1 MKEVTSKMTGWC
13 VFYLFLS
20 VVEVSVYSEM
30 MFTSPYNGKRILGTV
45 GSSVTLTWSFSGGVS
60 QISWGLQNPLGPT
73 IQTNLVV
80 LDVTGSVLI
89 QAPASYSQRVSG
101 VLVGDASSGQAIFNI
116 SGIKKEDQGFYTCE
130 LYKLENFL
138 AIVKRDHVQ
147 LSVEDK
153 PNITYPREAGKSFIE
168 GSHVNISCTGIG
180 KVEPGV
186 QWGHDGR
193 VVSSGSGTAYLSF
206 SDIKRS
212 DEGIYTCR
220 ANNSAGITE
229 KQVNVTVNYKPEG
242 ITIGLS
248 RYSVLQGGAV
258 KVTCVVSASNPPV
271 SEYRFFLNG
280 KLRHTTNNSSEITI
294 ENLQRYQD
302 NGNYSCEAQNSV
314 GFAQSD
320 KAFLNINVPVTIQPF
335 TKNTTVTEGNPI
347 NLTCHANGLPV
358 PSVVWKKDGQE
369 IRSTSLLNI
378 ESNWRSDSGR
388 YICIANNTLGKK
400 EMETFVTVNYPAY
413 IEKVLPPSPHESW
426 IAQNVTFV
434 CKANGV
440 PTPTIVWKRPNGAE
454 IKRVVGSE
462 NVLRLLMQKDGDFGS
477 YLCEA
482 DNTVGSVDKH
492 TVQVDQIRPPDAPTI
507 TTQDKDIQVES
518 LRVKWT
524 PPIDNGGSN
533 ITGYRVIVLQDEKVI
548 LNKATTS
555 DKLQYFVDKGLTKST
570 NYTLRVSALNKVFEG
585 MADEKNVMTKY
596 QGAPAT
602 AEVIDL
608 PAVTKSKKVTIRWN
622 EPQNNGASITL
633 YTVYQRDVKKGD
645 IKGEWIKIRVIKDL
659 SRRQV
664 VVSLEKNKMY
674 EFVVTANNSFG
685 ESLREGQNIRK
696 LNVPGDIPEPVN
708 TQVEAKGDTV
718 ILSWAEPEN
727 NGATIIRYS
736 IYTRIVGDEEWKKV
750 KDLKVQDAFKLE
762 YILALKKGKNYE
774 LMVTATNAFGESAMN
789 EDNIQTVEVPNLA
802 TPRPL
807 ESQKGSCTIL
817 HICYISFIVVLVI
830 VIIVLSVV
838 IWKIRRRPCQRCGD
852 LLSMNPVSLQV
863 KDNVGLPR
871 ELNAKEAAT
880 YATPAAGGGYY
891 MPLHPSGRSWE
902 VSREDVHVI
911 KVIGK
916 GAFSQVAQA
925 TVKNVRANQQE
936 ATVAVKMLKA
946 NAPPSDRKDLLS
958 ELELM
963 KTLKPHP
970 HVIKLIGCVTESDP
984 LMVLIEYVPFGD
996 LLGYLRKSRGLNDTY
1011 YKNPDVK
1018 PETNLTSEQLM
1029 KFAWEVADGMC
1040 YLSSKKIVH
1049 RDLAARNVL
1058 VGEGE
1063 RCKVTDFGMARNV
1076 EQDDIY
1082 TKKSRGRLPVKWTAY
1097 EALFYGVYT
1106 TQSDV
1111 WSYGVLLYEILTIG
1125 GSPYPDTHARLI
1137 ADKIQQGYRMP
1148 KPRHVDSNLYEIMM
1162 KCWEEDPSDRPTF
1175 EKLRKTM
1182 KDMERNHKT
1191 YVNLSQYDTRL
1202 YSNVSDLTAE

>member
-1 MKEVTSKMTGWC
+1 MTRWC
-13 VFYLFLS
+13 AFYVLLS
-20 VVEVSVYSEM
+20 VFQE
-30 MFTSPYNGKRILGTV
+30 
-45 GSSVTLTWSFSGGVS
+45 
-60 QISWGLQNPLGPT
+60 
-73 IQTNLVV
+73 
-80 LDVTGSVLI
+80 
-89 QAPASYSQRVSG
+89 
-101 VLVGDASSGQAIFNI
+101 
-116 SGIKKEDQGFYTCE
+116 
-130 LYKLENFL
+130 
-138 AIVKRDHVQ
+138 
-147 LSVEDK
+147 
-153 PNITYPREAGKSFIE
+153 
-168 GSHVNISCTGIG
+168 
-180 KVEPGV
+180 
-186 QWGHDGR
+186 
-193 VVSSGSGTAYLSF
+193 
-206 SDIKRS
+206 SD
-212 DEGIYTCR
+212 
-220 ANNSAGITE
+220 
-229 KQVNVTVNYKPEG
+229 
-242 ITIGLS
+242 
-248 RYSVLQGGAV
+248 
-258 KVTCVVSASNPPV
+258 
-271 SEYRFFLNG
+271 
-280 KLRHTTNNSSEITI
+280 
-294 ENLQRYQD
+294 
-302 NGNYSCEAQNSV
+302 
-314 GFAQSD
+314 
-320 KAFLNINVPVTIQPF
+320 
-335 TKNTTVTEGNPI
+335 
-347 NLTCHANGLPV
+347 
-358 PSVVWKKDGQE
+358 
-369 IRSTSLLNI
+369 
-378 ESNWRSDSGR
+378 
-388 YICIANNTLGKK
+388 
-400 EMETFVTVNYPAY
+400 PAY
-413 IEKVLPPSPHESW
+413 IEKVSPPSPHESW

-440 PTPTIVWKRPNGAE
+440 PTPTITWKRPNGTE

-462 NVLRLLMQKDGDFGS
+462 NVLRLLIQKDGDFGS

-482 DNTVGSVDKH
+482 DNTMGSVDNH
-492 TVQVDQIRPPDAPTI
+492 TVQVYQIRPPDAPTI

-518 LRVKWT
+518 LWVKWT
-524 PPIDNGGSN
+524 PPILNGGSN
-533 ITGYRVIVLQDEKVI
+533 ITGYRVTVLQDGKVI
-548 LNKATTS
+548 INKTITP
-555 DKLQYFVDKGLTKST
+555 DKLEYFVDKGLTKST
-570 NYTLRVSALNKVFEG
+570 YYTLRVSALNKVNEG

-596 QGAPAT
+596 QGAPGT
-602 AEVIDL
+602 AEIIGL
-608 PAVTKSKKVTIRWN
+608 PAVTKSKEVPIKWN
-622 EPQNNGASITL
+622 VPQNNGASITL
-633 YTVYQRDVKKGD
+633 YTVYQRNVKKGD

-664 VVSLEKNKMY
+664 VVSLEGNKVY

-696 LNVPGDIPEPVN
+696 LNVLGDIPEPVN
-708 TQVEAKGDTV
+708 IQVEGKDDTV
-718 ILSWAEPEN
+718 ILRWAEPEN

-750 KDLKVQDAFKLE
+750 ADLKVKDAFKLKYTLVLE
-762 YILALKKGKNYE
+762 KGKNYE

-802 TPRPL
+802 TPFFSLATPRPV
-807 ESQKGSCTIL
+807 ECQKGSCAIL
-817 HICYISFIVVLVI
+817 HVFYILFIVVLVI
-830 VIIVLSVV
+830 VIIALSVV
-838 IWKIRRRPCQRCGD
+838 IWKIRRRPCRRRGD
-852 LLSMNPVSLQV
+852 LSSMNPVSLQL
-863 KDNVGLPR
+863 KDNMGLPS
-871 ELNAKEAAT
+871 ELDTKEAAT

-902 VSREDVHVI
+902 VSREDVHVN

-916 GAFSQVAQA
+916 GAFSQVVQA
-925 TVKNVRANQQE
+925 TVKNIRANQE
-936 ATVAVKMLKA
+936 DTTVAVKMLKA

-963 KTLKPHP
+963 KKLKPHP
-970 HVIKLIGCVTESDP
+970 HVIKLIGCVTESEP
-984 LMVLIEYVPFGD
+984 LMVLVEYVTFGD

-1148 KPRHVDSNLYEIMM
+1148 KPGHVDSNLYEIMM
-1162 KCWEEDPSDRPTF
+1162 KCWEEDPNDRPTF

-1182 KDMERNHKT
+1182 KDMERNHKI

-1202 YSNVSDLTAE
+1202 YANVSDLKAE

>member
-1 MKEVTSKMTGWC
+1 
-13 VFYLFLS
+13 
-20 VVEVSVYSEM
+20 
-30 MFTSPYNGKRILGTV
+30 
-45 GSSVTLTWSFSGGVS
+45 
-60 QISWGLQNPLGPT
+60 
-73 IQTNLVV
+73 
-80 LDVTGSVLI
+80 
-89 QAPASYSQRVSG
+89 
-101 VLVGDASSGQAIFNI
+101 
-116 SGIKKEDQGFYTCE
+116 
-130 LYKLENFL
+130 
-138 AIVKRDHVQ
+138 
-147 LSVEDK
+147 
-153 PNITYPREAGKSFIE
+153 
-168 GSHVNISCTGIG
+168 
-180 KVEPGV
+180 
-186 QWGHDGR
+186 
-193 VVSSGSGTAYLSF
+193 
-206 SDIKRS
+206 
-212 DEGIYTCR
+212 
-220 ANNSAGITE
+220 
-229 KQVNVTVNYKPEG
+229 
-242 ITIGLS
+242 
-248 RYSVLQGGAV
+248 
-258 KVTCVVSASNPPV
+258 
-271 SEYRFFLNG
+271 
-280 KLRHTTNNSSEITI
+280 
-294 ENLQRYQD
+294 
-302 NGNYSCEAQNSV
+302 
-314 GFAQSD
+314 
-320 KAFLNINVPVTIQPF
+320 
-335 TKNTTVTEGNPI
+335 
-347 NLTCHANGLPV
+347 
-358 PSVVWKKDGQE
+358 
-369 IRSTSLLNI
+369 
-378 ESNWRSDSGR
+378 
-388 YICIANNTLGKK
+388 
-400 EMETFVTVNYPAY
+400 
-413 IEKVLPPSPHESW
+413 
-426 IAQNVTFV
+426 
-434 CKANGV
+434 
-440 PTPTIVWKRPNGAE
+440 
-454 IKRVVGSE
+454 
-462 NVLRLLMQKDGDFGS
+462 MQKDGDFGS

-518 LRVKWT
+518 LWVKWT

-533 ITGYRVIVLQDEKVI
+533 ITGYRVIVLQDGKVI
-548 LNKATTS
+548 IYRTTTS

-570 NYTLRVSALNKVFEG
+570 IYTLRVYALNKVFEG
-585 MADEKNVMTKY
+585 MPDEKNLMTKY

-602 AEVIDL
+602 AEIIDL
-608 PAVTKSKKVTIRWN
+608 PAVTKSKNATIKWN

-645 IKGEWIKIRVIKDL
+645 IKGEWIKIRVIKDI

-664 VVSLEKNKMY
+664 VVSLEKNKVY
-674 EFVVTANNSFG
+674 EFVVTAKNSFG
-685 ESLREGQNIRK
+685 ESLREGQNIRQ
-696 LNVPGDIPEPVN
+696 LNVLGDIPEPVKN
-708 TQVEAKGDTV
+708 IKVERKDDSVA
-718 ILSWAEPEN
+718 LSWFEPEN
-727 NGATIIRYS
+727 NGAAIIRYS
-736 IYTRIVGDEEWKKV
+736 IYTRIGSDVEWKNIANLEV
-750 KDLKVQDAFKLE
+750 EEGFKLE
-762 YILALKKGKNYE
+762 YTLTLERGKNYE
-774 LMVTATNAFGESAMN
+774 LMVTATNEFGESAMN
-789 EDNIQTVEVPNLA
+789 EDNIQTVEVPKLA
-802 TPRPL
+802 TPRSL
-807 ESQKGSCTIL
+807 ESEKGSCTIL

-863 KDNVGLPR
+863 KDNVGLPS

-925 TVKNVRANQQE
+925 TVKNVRASQE
-936 ATVAVKMLKA
+936 ETTVAVKMLKA

-1111 WSYGVLLYEILTIG
+1111 WSYGILLYEILTIG

-1191 YVNLSQYDTRL
+1191 YVNLRKYDTRL
-1202 YSNVSDLTAE
+1202 YANVNDLTAE

>member
-1 MKEVTSKMTGWC
+1 MFG
-13 VFYLFLS
+13 YLFRMIPLPPSNSKNDHGWLFVQGPPNIIGISANQTVNEGNDLTLNCTAGGNPVSNITWTRLS
-20 VVEVSVYSEM
+20 DNRVVTMPLTKITRQHEGGYRC
-30 MFTSPYNGKRILGTV
+30 TANNGIG
-45 GSSVTLTWSFSGGVS
+45 
-60 QISWGLQNPLGPT
+60 N
-73 IQTNLVV
+73 
-80 LDVTGSVLI
+80 
-89 QAPASYSQRVSG
+89 PASKDV
-101 VLVGDASSGQAIFNI
+101 F
-116 SGIKKEDQGFYTCE
+116 
-130 LYKLENFL
+130 
-138 AIVKRDHVQ
+138 
-147 LSVEDK
+147 
-153 PNITYPREAGKSFIE
+153 ITVF
-168 GSHVNISCTGIG
+168 
-180 KVEPGV
+180 
-186 QWGHDGR
+186 
-193 VVSSGSGTAYLSF
+193 
-206 SDIKRS
+206 
-212 DEGIYTCR
+212 
-220 ANNSAGITE
+220 
-229 KQVNVTVNYKPEG
+229 
-242 ITIGLS
+242 
-248 RYSVLQGGAV
+248 
-258 KVTCVVSASNPPV
+258 
-271 SEYRFFLNG
+271 
-280 KLRHTTNNSSEITI
+280 
-294 ENLQRYQD
+294 
-302 NGNYSCEAQNSV
+302 
-314 GFAQSD
+314 
-320 KAFLNINVPVTIQPF
+320 
-335 TKNTTVTEGNPI
+335 
-347 NLTCHANGLPV
+347 
-358 PSVVWKKDGQE
+358 
-369 IRSTSLLNI
+369 
-378 ESNWRSDSGR
+378 
-388 YICIANNTLGKK
+388 
-400 EMETFVTVNYPAY
+400 YPAY
-413 IEKVLPPSPHESW
+413 IENVLPPSPHESW
-426 IAQNVTFV
+426 IAQTVTFV

-440 PTPTIVWKRPNGAE
+440 PTPTIIWKRPNGAE
-454 IKRVVGSE
+454 IKRVVGNE
-462 NVLRLLMQKDGDFGS
+462 NVLHLLMQKDGDFGS

-482 DNTVGSVDKH
+482 NNTVGSVDKH

-533 ITGYRVIVLQDEKVI
+533 ITGYRVIVLQDGKVI
-548 LNKATTS
+548 INKTTTS

-585 MADEKNVMTKY
+585 IADEKNVMTKY

-602 AEVIDL
+602 AEIIDF
-608 PAVTKSKKVTIRWN
+608 PAVRKSNKVTIKWN

-645 IKGEWIKIRVIKDL
+645 IKGEWIKIREIKDI

-664 VVSLEKNKMY
+664 LVSLEKNKMY
-674 EFVVTANNSFG
+674 EFVVTARNRFG
-685 ESLREGQNIRK
+685 ESLREGQNIKK
-696 LNVPGDIPEPVN
+696 LYVSGDIPEPVII
-708 TQVEAKGDTV
+708 QVEGKNDTV
-718 ILSWAEPEN
+718 ILTWAEPAN
-727 NGATIIRYS
+727 NGATITKYS
-736 IYTRIVGDEEWKKV
+736 IYIRIVGEEWKKV
-750 KDLKVQDAFKLE
+750 ADLKVEDAFKLE
-762 YILALKKGKNYE
+762 YILALERGKKYE
-774 LMVTATNAFGESAMN
+774 LMVTATNAFGESTMD

-802 TPRPL
+802 TPFFSLATPRPV
-807 ESQKGSCTIL
+807 ECQKGSCAIL
-817 HICYISFIVVLVI
+817 HVFYILFIVVLVI

-838 IWKIRRRPCQRCGD
+838 IWKIRRRPCRRRGD
-852 LLSMNPVSLQV
+852 LLSMNPVSLQL
-863 KDNVGLPR
+863 KDNMGLPS
-871 ELNAKEAAT
+871 ELNTKEAAT

-902 VSREDVHVI
+902 VSREDVHVN

-916 GAFSQVAQA
+916 GAFSQVVQA
-925 TVKNVRANQQE
+925 TVKNIRANQE
-936 ATVAVKMLKA
+936 DTTVAAKMLKA

-963 KTLKPHP
+963 KKLKPHP

-984 LMVLIEYVPFGD
+984 PMVLIEYVPFGD

-1111 WSYGVLLYEILTIG
+1111 WSYGILLYEILTIG

-1182 KDMERNHKT
+1182 KDMQRNHKT

-1202 YSNVSDLTAE
+1202 YANVNDLTAE